1 MNRRVAVLTTNRA
14 DYGLLRPLLKGI
26 QSHQML
32 ELSLIVSG
40 THLSTRHGRTV
51 EEIRRDGFDIT
62 ATIDL
67 GIDEF
72 SDDATDAAEIVAAM
86 TTDFAALLARLR
98 PDVLLVL
105 GDRFE
110 LLGACIAAMLQ
121 NVPIAHVHGGEV
133 TYGSIDDSVRHA
145 ISKLACLHFPVHPT
159 YARRLHQMGESDD
172 SVVLIDPPVSETLS
186 RFEPTSVSAL
196 AELVGVDLM
205 APFVVLTFHPVTRLG
220 ERSFEELRELLS
232 ALSTFPELTVVATGS
247 NSDPTGLAH
256 QRLIDDFIQADA
268 SRRGSVTS
276 LGHDQYLSLI
286 HWSRGVVGNSSSG
299 VIEAPMLGV
308 PSLDVGSRQQGRL
321 RPASVLHV
329 PAQKVEVVRAI
340 RELIQTPHSRPDH
353 RAAPNST
360 RLICSTLAEHPL
372 TTMKIFT
379 DR

>member
-72 SDDATDAAEIVAAM
+72 SDDATDAAEIV
-86 TTDFAALLARLR
+86 
-98 PDVLLVL
+98 
-105 GDRFE
+105 
-110 LLGACIAAMLQ
+110 AAMLQ

-256 QRLIDDFIQADA
+256 QRLIDDFIRADA
-268 SRRGSVTS
+268 SRPRSVAS
-276 LGHDQYLSLI
+276 LGHDQYLSLL